1 MTAFES
7 MTNVHG
13 TITRTADARVPVL
26 DRGFLYGDSIYEVFR
41 TYRGVPLF
49 YTEHWRR
56 FENSAALIRMRIG
69 LTLDDLTAAIRATI
83 AATGAPRLGAD
94 VYVRYVVTRGEGPVD
109 LFPSPEL
116 ETRYVIIVR
125 PVPSWAPELY
135 SRGVRAAVAST
146 RRNPS
151 SALDP
156 NIKGGNYLNN
166 VLGVMDARALGA
178 DDCVMLNDAGFVT
191 EASNS
196 NVWFVIGGELVTPAQ
211 SAGNLRGLTKAAL
224 HEACATRGL
233 ATRERDVPVARA
245 AACDGVLSHERDPR
259 GDARRLAAV
268 TRRRGAALSRRGRP
282 AHAASGGLLQ
292 GSCRAVSARARGP
305 VAILTRLSSCAA
317 AAGRPC
323 RRGCSPLSVF
333 ASSRRAPYRRSRA
346 FRS

>member
-7 MTNVHG
+7 MTNVDG
-13 TITRTADARVPVL
+13 MITRTADARVPVL

-49 YTEHWRR
+49 YAEHWRR

-69 LTLDDLTAAIRATI
+69 LTLDELTTAIRATV
-83 AATGAPRLGAD
+83 AATGAPRIGAD

-116 ETRYVIIVR
+116 KTRYVIIVR

-196 NVWFVIGGELVTPAQ
+196 NVWFVLGGDLVTPAQ

-224 HEACATRGL
+224 HEACAARGL
-233 ATRERDVPVARA
+233 ATTERDVRADELPRASECFVTSATREVMPVVSLRLL
-245 AACDGVLSHERDPR
+245 DGEV
-259 GDARRLAAV
+259 RRFPEGGGPL
-268 TRRRGAALSRRGRP
+268 TRRASAYYKDHVAQYLREHADLS
-282 AHAASGGLLQ
+282 L
-292 GSCRAVSARARGP
+292 
-305 VAILTRLSSCAA
+305 
-317 AAGRPC
+317 
-323 RRGCSPLSVF
+323 F
-333 ASSRRAPYRRSRA
+333 
-346 FRS
+346 

>member
-7 MTNVHG
+7 MTNVDG
-13 TITRTADARVPVL
+13 VITRTADARVPVL

-49 YTEHWRR
+49 YAEHWRR

-69 LTLDDLTAAIRATI
+69 LTLDELTAAIRATI

-116 ETRYVIIVR
+116 KTRYVIIVR

-135 SRGVRAAVAST
+135 SRGVRAAVAGT

-166 VLGVMDARALGA
+166 VLGVMDARAFGA
-178 DDCVMLNDAGFVT
+178 DDCMMLNDAGFVT

-196 NVWFVIGGELVTPAQ
+196 NVWLVLGGELVTPAQ

-224 HEACATRGL
+224 HDACAARGL
-233 ATRERDVPVARA
+233 ATLERDVPAGELSQATECFLTSATREVMPVVSLRLLDGKVLQFPEGGGPLTRRA
-245 AACDGVLSHERDPR
+245 AAYYKDHVAQYLREHAD
-259 GDARRLAAV
+259 LA
-268 TRRRGAALSRRGRP
+268 L
-282 AHAASGGLLQ
+282 
-292 GSCRAVSARARGP
+292 
-305 VAILTRLSSCAA
+305 
-317 AAGRPC
+317 
-323 RRGCSPLSVF
+323 F
-333 ASSRRAPYRRSRA
+333 
-346 FRS
+346 

>member
-1 MTAFES
+1 MAAFES
-7 MTNVHG
+7 MTNVDG
-13 TITRTADARVPVL
+13 VITRTADARVPVL

-49 YTEHWRR
+49 YAEHWRR
-56 FENSAALIRMRIG
+56 FENSASLIRMRIG
-69 LTLDDLTAAIRATI
+69 LTLDELTAAIRATI
-83 AATGAPRLGAD
+83 AATGAPTLGAD

-125 PVPSWAPELY
+125 TVPSWAPELY
-135 SRGVRAAVAST
+135 SRGVRAAVAAT

-178 DDCVMLNDAGFVT
+178 DDCVMLNDGGFVT

-196 NVWFVIGGELVTPAQ
+196 NVWFVLGGELVTPAQ

-224 HEACATRGL
+224 HEACAARGL
-233 ATRERDVPVARA
+233 ATGERDVLASELPLATECFLTSATREVMPVVSLRLL
-245 AACDGVLSHERDPR
+245 DGEVLRFPEGGGP
-259 GDARRLAAV
+259 L
-268 TRRRGAALSRRGRP
+268 TRRASAYYKDHVAQYLREHADLS
-282 AHAASGGLLQ
+282 L
-292 GSCRAVSARARGP
+292 
-305 VAILTRLSSCAA
+305 
-317 AAGRPC
+317 
-323 RRGCSPLSVF
+323 F
-333 ASSRRAPYRRSRA
+333 
-346 FRS
+346 